1 MNETMNLS
9 APETEPGIFA
19 ELRAACAEVTRRASW
34 VRIDNVKLDR
44 LAQQLCARRAR
55 PDFKA
60 PAPTKLRSDKL
71 TLAYVLTMNAINF
84 GSGWFPHLHK
94 PDGRSGYLTL
104 SSALH
109 RHFQEHGAWRADQ
122 LEALGP
128 EELARIF
135 GQELAPP
142 VDELMGHYAAALNE
156 LGAFLRREHGGR
168 FEGPI
173 QAAEGSAERLVSVF
187 AQLPH
192 YQDVSLYQGFEVPFY
207 KRVQI
212 LAFDLADALSGRG
225 AGRFGDL
232 DRLTLFADNLV
243 PHVLRV
249 LGVLVYDLKLQSAI
263 RAERLLPHGS
273 EQEVEIRAVALH
285 AVELLADSCAR
296 RGFQALPSRLD
307 MLLWWRGQQRKFK
320 AQARHRTRCTFY

>member
-1 MNETMNLS
+1 MSES
-9 APETEPGIFA
+9 EPGIFT
-19 ELRAACAEVTRRASW
+19 ELRVACAEVARRASW
-34 VRIDNVKLDR
+34 VRIDSARLDR
-44 LAQQLCARRAR
+44 LAQQLCAQRSR
-55 PDFKA
+55 PDFKE
-60 PAPTKLRSDKL
+60 PAPPKLPGEKR

-84 GSGWFPHLHK
+84 GSGWFPHLDK
-94 PDGRSGYLTL
+94 PGGRSGYLTL

-109 RHFQEHGAWRADQ
+109 RHFQEHGAWSAEE
-122 LEALGP
+122 LAALGP

-142 VDELMGHYAAALNE
+142 VDELMGHYAGALNE
-156 LGAFLRREHGGR
+156 LGAFLRGEHGGR
-168 FEGPI
+168 MEGPI
-173 QAAEGSAERLVSVF
+173 MAARESAERLVSVF

-192 YQDVSLYQGFEVPFY
+192 YRDVSHYQGFEVPFY

-212 LAFDLADALSGRG
+212 LAFDLATAFNGRG
-225 AGRFGDL
+225 YGRFGDL
-232 DRLTLFADNLV
+232 ARLTLFADNLV

-249 LGVLVYDLKLQSAI
+249 LGVLVYDLKLLSAI

-273 EQEVEIRAVALH
+273 EEEVEIRAVALH

-296 RGFQALPSRLD
+296 RGFQVLPARLD
-307 MLLWWRGQQRKFK
+307 MLLWWRGQQPKFK